1 MVDVSKVKSKEKN
14 KSTRTKLT
22 DKQKKKIIADY
33 VENNNYSETARMN
46 NVSEY
51 TVRKLCKDDNNK
63 EIKEKIEQKKQENTK
78 SMLEMIANTNEKR
91 LNAISKLVDAID
103 DKAEKVDQ
111 FTSVRDLA
119 SAYGVMIDK
128 ELKFAEMQKLNLDKN
143 KPQVFFPAKDIGK
156 AFVDLY
162 RDIKERK
169 HDDYWIVF

>member
-1 MVDVSKVKSKEKN
+1 MSKVKSKEKN

-46 NVSEY
+46 GNISPN
-51 TVRKLCKDDNNK
+51 TVKAVVKGNK
-63 EIKEKIEQKKQENTK
+63 EVAEKCKQKKEENTK
-78 SMLEMIANTNEKR
+78 SMLEMISKTNEKR
-91 LNAISKLVDAID
+91 LSAISKLVDAID

-169 HDDYWIVF
+169 HDD